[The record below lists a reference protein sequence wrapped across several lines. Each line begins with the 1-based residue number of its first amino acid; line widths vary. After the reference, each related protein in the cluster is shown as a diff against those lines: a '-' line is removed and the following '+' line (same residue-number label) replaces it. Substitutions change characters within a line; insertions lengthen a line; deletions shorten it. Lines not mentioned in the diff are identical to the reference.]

1 MWTVCVYMSPTVCSP
16 VTASKS
22 SGRKKAPNGSKK
34 TPGSSKKESKKDLK
48 DSKSGHS
55 QLTLTDMFGGG
66 LVQPN
71 EVTILKCLS
80 YRAKRGRSSSSSCQE
95 GSSKTT
101 KKAKVVEKSE
111 SDSQEEPLSPW

>member
-1 MWTVCVYMSPTVCSP
+1 MSPTVSSP

-22 SGRKKAPNGSKK
+22 SGRKKAPNGNKK
-34 TPGSSKKESKKDLK
+34 IPGSSKKESNKDSKK

-71 EVTILKCLS
+71 GVIILEWLS

-101 KKAKVVEKSE
+101 KKVKVVEKSE
-111 SDSQEEPLSPW
+111 SDSQEEPSSPW